1 MLGFTS
7 IIDNASEM
15 ICVFN
20 SEGKVTYFND
30 IAERELEYTAGN
42 INIKNILP
50 HVFEESNDIPGF
62 IHELNDSVFDDAYK
76 VNHTCFPVK
85 VNFLTNDDKQ
95 FVCYMTDMRDVV
107 SQQKQLHNFE
117 ENMRDILKS
126 KDEFTANLTHEL
138 RTPVNGIKGHVRNL
152 KEEESDIDKKRKMDI
167 VLKCCDNMETIINNL
182 LDYAKLEDGKMII
195 DSAPFN
201 LHELIESSI
210 SIIGSVANEKGIMLH
225 YNISDSVPEEVV
237 GDEFHLSQVI
247 NNLLNNAIK
256 FTSVGSVNLEVFKTK
271 QLGKDMELTFFV
283 RDTGIGMSAHDMDK
297 LFQSFTQVDG
307 SITRTYGGTGLGL
320 YVCKQIVELMG
331 GNIEVESEKGKGTTF
346 IFTVKMKS
354 QADANDDEA
363 VTTIEDLK
371 KDFLKSGGSYEEA
384 DEIPFDDPH
393 NIERVRDLMEKTIL
407 CVELDNWDRAEGF
420 AGSLKKLAESGP
432 EDFSKNAFRL
442 VMNVRKGKKDNCRKY
457 LDKLSDYIDEVIKN

>member
-225 YNISDSVPEEVV
+225 YNISDNVPEEVV

-256 FTSVGSVNLEVFKTK
+256 FTSVGSVHLEVFKTK

-283 RDTGIGMSAHDMDK
+283 RDTGIGMSVEDMDK

>member
-50 HVFEESNDIPGF
+50 HVFEESNDIPGI

-256 FTSVGSVNLEVFKTK
+256 FTSVGSVHLEVFKTK

-283 RDTGIGMSAHDMDK
+283 RDTGIGMSVEDMDK

>member
-50 HVFEESNDIPGF
+50 HVFEESNDIPAF
-62 IHELNDSVFDDAYK
+62 IHELNNSVFDDAYK

-85 VNFLTNDDKQ
+85 VNFLTNDNKQ

-225 YNISDSVPEEVV
+225 YNISDNVPEEVV

-247 NNLLNNAIK
+247 NNLLNNAVK
-256 FTSVGSVNLEVFKTK
+256 FTSVGSVHLEVFKTK

-283 RDTGIGMSAHDMDK
+283 RDTGIGMSVEDMDK

-354 QADANDDEA
+354 RADANDDEA

-371 KDFLKSGGSYEEA
+371 KDFLKSGGSYEEV